1 MNEAILTTIA
11 TAQMGTNSMLSEF
24 GIRVIAVIQDHEL
37 YVTKDILNRVI
48 VGTAFGQAD
57 PVQLKVA
64 HDLTSVPRLA
74 GMGAVLVKGN
84 PNWGIRIPLPEV
96 T

>member
-1 MNEAILTTIA
+1 MNEAILATIA
-11 TAQMGTNSMLSEF
+11 SAQMGTNSMLREF
-24 GIRVIAVIQDHEL
+24 DIRVIAVVQDHEL
-37 YVTKDILNRVI
+37 YVAKDILNRVI

-74 GMGAVLVKGN
+74 WMGAVLVKGN
-84 PNWGIRIPLPEV
+84 PKCGVRIPMAEV